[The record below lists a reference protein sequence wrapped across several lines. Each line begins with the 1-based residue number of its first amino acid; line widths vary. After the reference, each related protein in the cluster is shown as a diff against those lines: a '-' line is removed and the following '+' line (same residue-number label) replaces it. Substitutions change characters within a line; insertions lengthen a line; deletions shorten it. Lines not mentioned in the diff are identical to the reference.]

1 MLQPGEYLKIPTKPG
16 ILYTVKKNGE
26 TIESIT
32 KERGVDS
39 EKCMRAN
46 GIAALSLELKEGQT
60 IFIPDAKLSWSDLQE
75 INGDLFKKPIRTSW
89 NKSSSF
95 GWRENSLTG
104 SREYHSGV
112 DMACPTGTPVYAALP
127 GKVIETGCNATY
139 GNYIILQHASGYK
152 TLYGHLSAIKTK
164 RGAYVNQDSII
175 GKVGN
180 TGISNEPHLHFE
192 VSKDGTAVNP
202 AVLCN

>member
-1 MLQPGEYLKIPTKPG
+1 M
-16 ILYTVKKNGE
+16 
-26 TIESIT
+26 
-32 KERGVDS
+32 
-39 EKCMRAN
+39 
-46 GIAALSLELKEGQT
+46 
-60 IFIPDAKLSWSDLQE
+60 
-75 INGDLFKKPIRTSW
+75 
-89 NKSSSF
+89 
-95 GWRENSLTG
+95 
-104 SREYHSGV
+104 
-112 DMACPTGTPVYAALP
+112 YAELP

-175 GKVGN
+175 GTVGN

-192 VSKDGTAVNP
+192 VSKGGTAVNP